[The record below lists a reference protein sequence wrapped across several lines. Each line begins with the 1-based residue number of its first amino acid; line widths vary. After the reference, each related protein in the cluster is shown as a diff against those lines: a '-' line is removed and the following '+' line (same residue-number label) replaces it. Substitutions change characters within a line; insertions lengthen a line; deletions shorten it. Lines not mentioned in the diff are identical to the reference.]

1 MEGGTRFMKWTLHLL
16 IVLLSLNLVSAQ
28 DEKTVDLVTA
38 IETALKFHPSLKA
51 YDAQIDAAFARRN
64 QVKAGFAPKLDM
76 VVSYTQLHREPSFT
90 VANMGT
96 IVFGEKDNPQ
106 LSWMLKIPV
115 YTGGK
120 LEGML
125 RQAEEG
131 IRVAERGLVRQRQKV
146 AMEAAIA
153 YFNVLK
159 AKGFLKVMEGKLRAL
174 RSQRDDISKML
185 EQGVATKADLLRAE
199 AAVAAAQEELTKA
212 RNIEALSIAALA
224 NAMGLHPSE
233 ILKVEEF
240 PPITETV
247 FPDLPASLEA
257 AISEALRQRLEISV
271 LEAQLKTAME
281 GVKVAASEQK
291 PQIGLI
297 LQYDAERQ
305 TIMPEMGR
313 WLAGVMLTLNLF
325 DGGATKA
332 AVEQAKSQVK
342 QIDAAITELRNAIA
356 LEVTNAFLNLS
367 SAKERV
373 KAAQQAVAAAEEGVR
388 LVRLGYQNGVNTL
401 TDFLSALSE
410 LTSAQTT
417 LIAAYADLRIAEVQ
431 FWFALGRNPE
441 SLLEKLSRRQRK
453 EVNGL

>member
-1 MEGGTRFMKWTLHLL
+1 MRWVLTFWV
-16 IVLLSLNLVSAQ
+16 IVLSLSSVSAQ
-28 DEKTVDLVTA
+28 SERKVDLTTA
-38 IETALKFHPSLKA
+38 IETALKFHPSLRA
-51 YDAQIDAAFARRN
+51 HAAQVDAAFAQRS
-64 QVKAGFAPKLDM
+64 QAKARLAPRLDM
-76 VVSYTQLHREPSFT
+76 IASYTQLHQNPSFT
-90 VANMGT
+90 VSNMGT

-106 LSWMLKIPV
+106 LSWTVKMPLF
-115 YTGGK
+115 TSGK
-120 LEGML
+120 LEGMV

-131 IRVAERGLVRQRQKV
+131 VKATKRNLERQKQKV
-146 AMEAAIA
+146 AMEAATA

-159 AKGFLKVMEGKLRAL
+159 ARGFLKVMEDKLKAL

-212 RNIEALSIAALA
+212 QNIEALSIAALA
-224 NAMGLHPSE
+224 NAMGLHPNE
-233 ILKVEEF
+233 TLKVEEF
-240 PPITETV
+240 PSITETV

-257 AISEALRQRLEISV
+257 AINEALRQRPEILV
-271 LEAQLKTAME
+271 LEAQLKAAME

-305 TIMPEMGR
+305 TIMPDTGR
-313 WLAGVMLTLNLF
+313 WLAGLILTLNLF
-325 DGGATKA
+325 DGGSTRAI
-332 AVEQAKSQVK
+332 VEQAKSQVK

-373 KAAQQAVAAAEEGVR
+373 KAAQRAVAAAEEGVR

-410 LTSAQTT
+410 LTSAQTA

-431 FWFALGRNPE
+431 FWFALGRSPE
-441 SLLEKLSRRQRK
+441 ALLEKLSRRQRK